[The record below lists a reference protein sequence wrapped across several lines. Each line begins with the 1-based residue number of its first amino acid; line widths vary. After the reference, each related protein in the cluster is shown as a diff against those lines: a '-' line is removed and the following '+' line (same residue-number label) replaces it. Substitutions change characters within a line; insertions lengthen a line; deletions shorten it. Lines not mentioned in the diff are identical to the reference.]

1 MPVTGTVRNGQV
13 EFDDPVTWPD
23 GTRVTLVLEDDEVYE
38 YPHSMEPYDHEKE
51 LEGLME
57 SIDDMKAGRVMDF
70 YVFMDEVAKKHNLTP
85 YNTRVN
91 E

>member
-1 MPVTGTVRNGQV
+1 MPITGTVRNGQV
-13 EFDDPVTWPD
+13 EFDEPVTWPD
-23 GTRVTLVLEDDEVYE
+23 GTRVALVLDDDEVDE
-38 YPHSMEPYDHEKE
+38 HPHPMVLYDHEKE

-70 YVFMDEVAKKHNLTP
+70 YVFMDEVAKKHDLTP
-85 YNTRVN
+85 YSTRVN